1 VSEKLW
7 EDENITQ
14 KWADEER
21 NGKISYENFPV
32 FLGSLIMAF
41 KILTMTSSIPWNISL

>member
-1 VSEKLW
+1 VSVRPK
-7 EDENITQ
+7 EDKNIPQ